1 VEPITPAK
9 PKTSK
14 PKAQPAKSKSK
25 TAAAPDTFASRQIEA
40 SNNKRSA
47 ALLFTPYK
55 RQGGVGRSANE
66 PQPSPTLQPAARL
79 ANRTQNVAQPAR
91 TQNVAQP
98 ARTQNVAQPARTQN
112 VAQPA
117 QNVAHHARNVA
128 IQLVAENTSD
138 DDVEEELQEGIQN
151 LNFESGSDSQSPAG
165 SDSQSPV
172 GSGSG
177 SGSQLPSRST
187 SRPAS
192 PSHSRHA
199 PRAGPH
205 SKPQK
210 AAPKPRTSAR
220 DVWAFY
226 TQKKKRHTCV
236 LCQ

>member
-1 VEPITPAK
+1 MEPITPAK
-9 PKTSK
+9 PK
-14 PKAQPAKSKSK
+14 AQPAKTKSK
-25 TAAAPDTFASRQIEA
+25 TAAAPVTFASCQIEA
-40 SNNKRSA
+40 SNNRRSA

-55 RQGGVGRSANE
+55 RHGGVGHSANK
-66 PQPSPTLQPAARL
+66 PQHSPTLQPATQS
-79 ANRTQNVAQPAR
+79 ANH
-91 TQNVAQP
+91 
-98 ARTQNVAQPARTQN
+98 TQN

-117 QNVAHHARNVA
+117 QNVAHHAQNVA

-199 PRAGPH
+199 PHAGPH